1 MRLKSIPLAIT
12 IIVLLFGGIGLSMS
26 FNWWQTESNKTPARY
41 SEGEAAGEF
50 NPADIRGSYTFGD
63 INKNFGIPLDDLR
76 IAFRLPDGSDPAT
89 FPVKSLE
96 ELYSSMPIEMGTGAV
111 KLFTAFY
118 NGLPYELDPT
128 EDNYLFPEAAAIL
141 KSRGKMTEEQAAY
154 LSTHT
159 LSEELPPIQSLPA
172 ETLPQ
177 DKPAAEPTTNE
188 QPVSENIITGKTTFQ
203 NLLDMGMTAES
214 IEAVIG
220 NPIPSPLKSIK
231 DYAAENG
238 LQFSALKEKL
248 LEKMGYPVQ

>member
-12 IIVLLFGGIGLSMS
+12 IFVLLFGGIGLSMT
-26 FNWWQTESNKTPARY
+26 FNWWQTESRKIPARF

-63 INKNFGIPLDDLR
+63 INKNFGIPLEDLR
-76 IAFRLPDGSDPAT
+76 VAFRLPTDVDPAT
-89 FPVKSLE
+89 FQVKSLE

-118 NGLPYELDPT
+118 KGLPYDLGPT
-128 EDNYLFPEAAAIL
+128 EDNYLFPEAAAL
-141 KSRGKMTEEQAAY
+141 LESQGKMTKEQAAY

-159 LSEELPPIQSLPA
+159 LSEELPPVQSLPA
-172 ETLPQ
+172 EAIQ
-177 DKPAAEPTTNE
+177 QGEPASESTTNG
-188 QPVSENIITGKTTFQ
+188 QPVSENVITGKTTFQ

-214 IEAVIG
+214 IEEVIG

-238 LQFSALKEKL
+238 LQFSALKEELLSKL
-248 LEKMGYPVQ
+248 NSPEQ